1 MVAPAGLSGSWNAGY
16 CCGKAMEEDV
26 DNIGFLQAIR
36 DELTLMEP
44 TVGTATYA
52 FGWSNG
58 AFLAVEAALRSDV
71 FDAVAPISG
80 MSYSITESLT
90 LIGDRRKTSSS
101 PRPAALMAHHALDD
115 PYVRY
120 SGCCKSSL
128 CCCNICRNCTEC
140 VPTTTGFDRWA
151 QYVNGCDRDTPYV
164 VTLYTTVTADDEHFP
179 EGLPVTCYSAQNCKA
194 NTTLCTYHKGNHF
207 AWGDAFNF
215 GAHFPVSMTQSI
227 AVFFAKEACASGS
240 QSFCK
245 KLEAAEITTVPPGQ
259 LMPTGTPS
267 AFPTDTRSALPTDTP
282 STLPTGTPSTLP
294 TDTPSTLPTE
304 MPSAL
309 PTEIPSGTPSRLP
322 TDIPSDTLS
331 AAPTHDASAR
341 PSMRPTSAQSTT
353 TAASVSLEPS
363 RGTEIPTSAL
373 WSRLVSEIEVQEN
386 EQASGM
392 QTAAAAAP
400 QTMAWCLACIYV
412 ILALAAR

>member
-140 VPTTTGFDRWA
+140 APTTTGFDRWA
-151 QYVNGCDRDTPYV
+151 QYLNGCDRDTPHV
-164 VTLYTTVTADDEHFP
+164 VTLSTTVPADDEHFP
-179 EGLPVTCYSAQNCKA
+179 EGLPVTCYTAQNCKA
-194 NTTLCTYHKGNHF
+194 NTTLCTHHKGNRF
-207 AWGDAFNF
+207 AWGDAI
-215 GAHFPVSMTQSI
+215 T
-227 AVFFAKEACASGS
+227 
-240 QSFCK
+240 
-245 KLEAAEITTVPPGQ
+245 LEHT
-259 LMPTGTPS
+259 
-267 AFPTDTRSALPTDTP
+267 
-282 STLPTGTPSTLP
+282 
-294 TDTPSTLPTE
+294 
-304 MPSAL
+304 
-309 PTEIPSGTPSRLP
+309 SRY
-322 TDIPSDTLS
+322 
-331 AAPTHDASAR
+331 R
-341 PSMRPTSAQSTT
+341 
-353 TAASVSLEPS
+353 
-363 RGTEIPTSAL
+363 
-373 WSRLVSEIEVQEN
+373 
-386 EQASGM
+386 
-392 QTAAAAAP
+392 
-400 QTMAWCLACIYV
+400 
-412 ILALAAR
+412 